1 VRAQEL
7 AQVSIYDKTLSVL
20 VTDIPLR
27 REFMGERFTRLYE
40 CFLRFSRSV
49 LIPVILA
56 VVITNM
62 GLFCIAR
69 RCPGDA
75 VVTNDFPVC
84 GMQFLAARQWLSVIL
99 WIVGDPRGQ

>member
-1 VRAQEL
+1 MRAQERSK
-7 AQVSIYDKTLSVL
+7 VSIYDKTLSVL

-27 REFMGERFTRLYE
+27 REFMDERFTR
-40 CFLRFSRSV
+40 FSRGV

-56 VVITNM
+56 AVITNM

-69 RCPGDA
+69 RRPGDA
-75 VVTNDFPVC
+75 VVTNDSPVC
-84 GMQFLAARQWLSVIL
+84 GMQFLAARQRLSVIL